1 MTTIA
6 ARLQAVNARISAAA
20 RRAGRDPAAVTLIA
34 VSKTFPPGAIAEARA
49 AGQYAFGE
57 NYVQECLDKIRALS
71 DPGLQWH
78 FLGPIQSNK
87 TRLVAE
93 NLDWVHGVDRIKIA
107 ERLSAARPAATS
119 ALQVCI
125 QVNISGEQTKSG
137 VAPEAVLPL
146 ASQIARLPR
155 LRLRGLMAIPEPTP
169 DPALR
174 RGRFRLLREIRDELC
189 RKGVALDTLS
199 MGMSDDL
206 EEAIEEGATMVR
218 VGRAIFGARATGK
231 T

>member
-20 RRAGRDPAAVTLIA
+20 RRAGRDPGAVTLIA

-49 AGQYAFGE
+49 AGQHAFGE
-57 NYVQECLDKIRALS
+57 NYVQECLDKIKALS
-71 DPGLQWH
+71 DTGLQWH

-107 ERLSAARPAATS
+107 ERLSAARPAAMPP
-119 ALQVCI
+119 LQVCI
-125 QVNISGEQTKSG
+125 QVNISGEETKSG

-146 ASQIARLPR
+146 ASQIVRLPR
-155 LRLRGLMAIPEPTP
+155 LRLRGLMAIPEPAP

-174 RGRFRLLREIRDELC
+174 RSRFRLLREIRDDLG
-189 RKGVALDTLS
+189 RRGVALDTLS

-218 VGRAIFGARATGK
+218 VGRAIFGARVSGNT
-231 T
+231 